1 MFIRHRRL
9 LDQITLLH
17 GPHDLLGRYFLIAD
31 TAARDRGVRLRLRS
45 DFDALIALNE
55 QHRDSWPKLAPIF
68 NPEHSNLR
76 LDGAFWLEAVND
88 QDETV
93 ATHASRFFDWEH
105 TTLADELPSLRAFYE
120 DPAPHVA
127 AGESVEVTAPSAP
140 HIRGRVA
147 YGGAVWVRPDCRG
160 KGLAALLPR
169 ISRAYA
175 YSRWNNAYTWGM
187 CEPKIHAKGLIRA
200 NGPYEVEE
208 AILMRLAFRG
218 ELPALLMWMGHDAML
233 SDIADIV
240 DQATVDNSRRIE
252 TLSTYRSRSV
262 RRQGMSSRS

>member
-17 GPHDLLGRYFLIAD
+17 GPQELLGRFFLIAD
-31 TAARDRGVRLRLRS
+31 TAARDRGVKLRLRS
-45 DFDALIALNE
+45 DFDALMILNE
-55 QHRDSWPKLAPIF
+55 RHRDSWPPLAPIF
-68 NPEHSNLR
+68 NPALSNLR
-76 LDGAFWLEAVND
+76 LDAAFCLEAVD
-88 QDETV
+88 ERDETV
-93 ATHASRFFDWEH
+93 ATHASRFFDWPD
-105 TTLADELPSLRAFYE
+105 TTLADELRSMRPFYE
-120 DPAPHVA
+120 DPAPRIA
-127 AGESVEVTAPSAP
+127 AGESVEVTAPSAKII
-140 HIRGRVA
+140 HGRVA

-175 YSRWNNAYTWGM
+175 YSRWDNAYTWGM
-187 CEPKIHAKGLIRA
+187 VEPKVHAKGLIRA

-218 ELPALLMWMGHDAML
+218 ELPALLMWMGRDAML
-233 SDIADIV
+233 SDIEDIV
-240 DQATVDNSRRIE
+240 DQATVDSSRRIE
-252 TLSTYRSRSV
+252 MLSTYRSRSV

>member
-31 TAARDRGVRLRLRS
+31 TAARDRGARLCLRS
-45 DFDALIALNE
+45 DFDALMALNE
-55 QHRDSWPKLAPIF
+55 RHRDSWPRLAPIF
-68 NPEHSNLR
+68 NPELSNLR
-76 LDGAFWLEAVND
+76 LDGAFWLEAIND

-93 ATHASRFFDWEH
+93 ATHASRFFDWQH
-105 TTLADELPSLRAFYE
+105 TTLVDELRSMRVFYE
-120 DPAPHVA
+120 DPAPHIA
-127 AGESVEVTAPSAP
+127 AGESVEVSAPSAP

-175 YSRWNNAYTWGM
+175 YSRWDNAYTWGM
-187 CEPKIHAKGLIRA
+187 VEPRIHARGLIRA

-208 AILMRLAFRG
+208 SILMRLAFRG
-218 ELPALLMWMGHDAML
+218 ELPALLMWMGRDAML
-233 SDIADIV
+233 SDIAEIV
-240 DQATVDNSRRIE
+240 AQATVDNSRRIE
-252 TLSTYRSRSV
+252 TLSTYRSRSA
-262 RRQGMSSRS
+262 RRQGISSRS